1 MIASLGKFWERARSE
16 PGLGRNLLWIAA
28 LMAIGAVFGGYFL
41 SHERFNPPWESKYTV
56 FADFKE
62 AVGVSPGNGQEVRLA
77 GVEVG
82 DIRSAGLASD
92 GTARLEL
99 RIGDQYT
106 LYKNARALLR
116 PKSPLNDMYVDLSQ
130 GTPSA
135 GVLAPNSTIPVSQT
149 VSPVAVDEVL
159 ANLPANTQAALT
171 TLLSESD
178 AALVNAPADLP
189 AGLNATQAVLTDL
202 KPVMTQLATRRAT
215 LAKLV
220 HALGDVAAATGGN
233 NERMQRLATSLTQ
246 ALSTVAYRNTQ
257 LNSALSQLPDLS
269 AKLRDASGSVEQ
281 LASQLDPTLRNLQNA
296 SGTLPGALARLG
308 DSMNRLGPWLDHA
321 KPVVSSAVP
330 VLTNLRPFIP
340 KLGTI
345 AADLRPLT
353 VDVQSL
359 TADLIP
365 HLNDLDAFVYN
376 TNSVA
381 SLHDPNRGI
390 LRGLFAIS
398 PQSLGLIASARK

>member
-1 MIASLGKFWERARSE
+1 MSVSIAKFWERARSE
-16 PGLGRNLLWIAA
+16 PGLGRNLLWILA
-28 LMAIGAVFGGYFL
+28 LIAVGAVFAGYFL

-82 DIRSAGLASD
+82 DIRSAALDSN
-92 GTARLEL
+92 GTAKLEL
-99 RIGDQYT
+99 RIDDKYP
-106 LYKNARALLR
+106 LYANARALLR
-116 PKSPLNDMYVDLSQ
+116 PKSPLNDMYVELSQ

-135 GVLAPNSTIPVSQT
+135 GRLKPGSTIPVSQT
-149 VSPVAVDEVL
+149 VSPIAVDEVL
-159 ANLPANTQAALT
+159 AHLDVNAQAALT

-189 AGLNATQAVLTDL
+189 AGLNATTAVVTDL

-220 HALGDVAAATGGN
+220 NALADVASATGSN
-233 NERMQRLATSLTQ
+233 DARLQRLADSLTN
-246 ALSTVAYRNTQ
+246 ALATVAHRNTQ
-257 LNSALSQLPDLS
+257 LDSALQQLPDLS
-269 AKLRDASGSVEQ
+269 AKLRTASGSVEL
-281 LASQLDPTLRNLQNA
+281 LASQLDPTLKDLQQA
-296 SGTLPGALARLG
+296 SGTLPGALNRLG
-308 DSMNRLGPWLDHA
+308 SSMGRLGPWLDHA
-321 KPVVSSAVP
+321 KPVVSAAVP
-330 VLTNLRPFIP
+330 VLANLRPFIP
-340 KLGTI
+340 NLGSI
-345 AADLRPLT
+345 AQDLRPLS
-353 VDVQSL
+353 VDAQAL
-359 TADLIP
+359 TATAVP
-365 HLNDLDAFVYN
+365 RLDDVAAFVYN

-398 PQSLGLIASARK
+398 PQSLGTILGGLR